1 MRHFIAQFGEALSW
15 PWTKLMDTPELT
27 EELIDTIAGQSDA
40 QSGHHSIRELE
51 RIRDRNLVGFLK
63 VLESNEWG
71 AGTSVRALRD
81 LAD

>member
-1 MRHFIAQFGEALSW
+1 MFHPTTWTVNPGSSRLSR
-15 PWTKLMDTPELT
+15 T
-27 EELIDTIAGQSDA
+27 
-40 QSGHHSIRELE
+40 HHSIRELE

>member
-1 MRHFIAQFGEALSW
+1 VFHPTTWTVNPGSSRLSH
-15 PWTKLMDTPELT
+15 T
-27 EELIDTIAGQSDA
+27 
-40 QSGHHSIRELE
+40 HHSIRELE